1 MVKLTAEER
10 KWLRKVQK
18 ALNECPSDR
27 IGFYTIGDPQL
38 VIYDRSKEEEIEAI
52 MDSSHS
58 DWCGCVREA
67 EADFDEVLYFPA
79 HVLSTA
85 G

>member
-10 KWLRKVQK
+10 KWLKKVQK

-27 IGFYTIGDPQL
+27 IGFFTIGDPQV
-38 VIYDRSKEEEIEAI
+38 VIYDRSKEKEIDAI
-52 MDSSHS
+52 MDSSNS

-67 EADFDEVLYFPA
+67 GADLDEVLYFPA
-79 HVLSTA
+79 HVHSTA

>member
-1 MVKLTAEER
+1 MIELTAKER
-10 KWLRKVQK
+10 KWLKKVQK

-27 IGFYTIGDPQL
+27 IGFYTIGDPQIVL
-38 VIYDRSKEEEIEAI
+38 YDRSKEGEIDEI
-52 MDSSHS
+52 MDSFEM
-58 DWCGCVREA
+58 DWCHCVREA

-79 HVLSTA
+79 HVHSTA